1 VTAQRETLFVAC
13 TRPAMKG
20 GVPFEGWL
28 LNIAGTTV
36 LTMGIAG
43 KPYYAVI
50 GVLVHFGMREA
61 TRHNPHWFALHR
73 AWFQTK
79 ARSLTTHR
87 WGGSRL
93 QPSPAFVRRAQ
104 DVRSCL

>member
-1 VTAQRETLFVAC
+1 MTPRRETLFVAC
-13 TRPAMKG
+13 TRPAMKA

-28 LNIAGTTV
+28 LNIAATTV

-43 KPYYAVI
+43 RPYYAVV
-50 GVLVHFGMREA
+50 GVLIHVGMREA

-79 ARSLTTHR
+79 ARSLTAHR

-93 QPSPAFVRRAQ
+93 QPSPASVRRARE
-104 DVRSCL
+104 VRSCL